1 MGRVEEAL
9 HRSALRRAAPDR
21 PVVHRFPGDPGERPV
36 IAVAAESIEAMV
48 VDAGCLRREL
58 PAPPGARA
66 WLVEMAPGSEWP
78 RVDRHDTGEACFVL
92 SGEVIEGDARHPAGT
107 QVVFAPGSRHR
118 LRTETGA
125 VLLGFNLEIGAYLG
139 AGGDPA
145 ALSGQLHV
153 QQG

>member
-1 MGRVEEAL
+1 MGRMEGLPRLAG
-9 HRSALRRAAPDR
+9 PI
-21 PVVHRFPGDPGERPV
+21 GERPAAV
-36 IAVAAESIEAMV
+36 AVAADGIEAIV
-48 VDAGCLRREL
+48 VGEGCLRRDL

-66 WLVEMAPGSEWP
+66 WLIEMAPGSEWP
-78 RVDRHDTGEACFVL
+78 RIDRLDTGEACFVL
-92 SGEVIEGDARHPAGT
+92 VGEVIEGDLRHPAGT

-118 LRTETGA
+118 PRTETGA
-125 VLLGFNLEIGAYLG
+125 RLLGFNLEIGAYLG

>member
-1 MGRVEEAL
+1 MGRM
-9 HRSALRRAAPDR
+9 DG
-21 PVVHRFPGDPGERPV
+21 VHRLAGIVGERPAAV
-36 IAVAAESIEAMV
+36 AVAAGGIEAIV
-48 VDAGCLRREL
+48 VGEGCLRRDL

-66 WLVEMAPGSEWP
+66 WLVEMAAGSEWP
-78 RVDRHDTGEACFVL
+78 RIDRHDTGEAYFVL
-92 SGEVIEGDARHPAGT
+92 SGEVIEGDVRHPAGT

-118 LRTETGA
+118 PRTDTGTC
-125 VLLGFNLEIGAYLG
+125 LLGFNLDVGAYLG